1 MLRFDL
7 IHFFRIGMTFEGGLK
22 MEVTFISFMSVLLK
36 GLEVCVGGSP
46 GS

>member
-22 MEVTFISFMSVLLK
+22 MVTVISFMSVLLK